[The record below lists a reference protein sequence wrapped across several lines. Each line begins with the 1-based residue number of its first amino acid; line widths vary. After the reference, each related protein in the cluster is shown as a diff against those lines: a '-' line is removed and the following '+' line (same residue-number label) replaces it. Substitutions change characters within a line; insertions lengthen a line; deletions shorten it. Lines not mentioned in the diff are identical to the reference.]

1 MKRGFFLKLARSNI
15 SKNRRFF
22 LPRILS
28 EAGLLC
34 VFYIV
39 FTLRT
44 DERILQLR
52 GGQYIEVF
60 MSIGVAVMMLLSVI
74 LLFYINSF
82 LMKQRKREFGVYNI
96 LGLEKRH
103 ICRVLFHETA
113 LSSLASV
120 VLGLALGTL
129 FYKLCSLLICQLL
142 NAEIVLGFY
151 FINARSLALSGA
163 FFLVLDVVA
172 YGVNCVTIA
181 RLKPVEMLS
190 SANVGEREPKVKWPL
205 LVLGVLALGVLALG
219 GGYYISLTTQN
230 PLKALVLFFVAVIL
244 VIIGTYFLFV
254 AGSIF
259 VLKALKKN
267 KRFYYNKKH
276 MPAVSGLLYRM
287 KQNAVGLA
295 SIAILATGVLVMI
308 STTVSLYAGAE
319 ETVKR
324 NYPQDYYLSARY
336 MQWSDEGQLLHS
348 EDMPRETLL
357 RAVEQGAEKNGLTI
371 KKMDF
376 QEYLT
381 VSYKNENG
389 GLYCRQAG
397 GNAADSLKGL
407 SVMTYITQEM
417 YRSLGGEEL
426 NLAED
431 EIAVCPMDIRQ
442 RGFDRTEI
450 TVEGD
455 SYQVKTVLPEFPIR
469 SGMEELSTHCYG
481 VVVADDSVLA
491 HLYDQQKQ
499 VYGDAASDYTR
510 RIAAS
515 FAGRGANGDVGEKLE
530 QDVREY
536 LKEAASPQQQES
548 GESLVITGDTV
559 WGARESVTA
568 MCGALLFLG
577 IILGLVCL
585 FATVLI
591 VYYKQISEGYEDRA
605 RFQIMQKVGMS
616 RREVKSTIN
625 SQVLLVFFLPLVVA
639 GMHLAFAFPILEKV
653 LHILLLSSTSLFV
666 ACSLVTFGVF
676 AAVYTLIYMA
686 TARTYYKIVR

>member
-1 MKRGFFLKLARSNI
+1 M
-15 SKNRRFF
+15 
-22 LPRILS
+22 
-28 EAGLLC
+28 
-34 VFYIV
+34 
-39 FTLRT
+39 
-44 DERILQLR
+44 
-52 GGQYIEVF
+52 
-60 MSIGVAVMMLLSVI
+60 
-74 LLFYINSF
+74 
-82 LMKQRKREFGVYNI
+82 
-96 LGLEKRH
+96 
-103 ICRVLFHETA
+103 
-113 LSSLASV
+113 
-120 VLGLALGTL
+120 
-129 FYKLCSLLICQLL
+129 
-142 NAEIVLGFY
+142 
-151 FINARSLALSGA
+151 
-163 FFLVLDVVA
+163 A
-172 YGVNCVTIA
+172 YGVNCVAIA

-205 LVLGVLALGVLALG
+205 LVLGLLALG

-324 NYPQDYYLSARY
+324 NFPQDYYLSAQY
-336 MQWSDEGQLLHS
+336 LQWSDEGQLLHS

-371 KKMDF
+371 KEMDF

-389 GLYCRQAG
+389 GLYCRKAD

-442 RGFDRTEI
+442 RGLDRTEI
-450 TVEGD
+450 TIEGD
-455 SYQVKTVLPEFPIR
+455 SYRVKTVLPEFPIR
-469 SGMEELSTHCYG
+469 SGMEELSTNCYG

-499 VYGDAASDYTR
+499 VYGNAASDYTR

-515 FAGRGANGDVGEKLE
+515 FAGREANGDVGEKLE
-530 QDVREY
+530 RDVEAY
-536 LKEAASPQQQES
+536 LKEVAFPQQQEP
-548 GESLVITGDTV
+548 GEGMTITGNTV

-639 GMHLAFAFPILEKV
+639 GMHLAFAFPILEKM
-653 LHILLLSSTSLFV
+653 LHVLLLSSTSLFV

>member
-1 MKRGFFLKLARSNI
+1 
-15 SKNRRFF
+15 
-22 LPRILS
+22 
-28 EAGLLC
+28 
-34 VFYIV
+34 
-39 FTLRT
+39 
-44 DERILQLR
+44 
-52 GGQYIEVF
+52 
-60 MSIGVAVMMLLSVI
+60 
-74 LLFYINSF
+74 
-82 LMKQRKREFGVYNI
+82 
-96 LGLEKRH
+96 
-103 ICRVLFHETA
+103 
-113 LSSLASV
+113 
-120 VLGLALGTL
+120 
-129 FYKLCSLLICQLL
+129 
-142 NAEIVLGFY
+142 
-151 FINARSLALSGA
+151 
-163 FFLVLDVVA
+163 
-172 YGVNCVTIA
+172 
-181 RLKPVEMLS
+181 
-190 SANVGEREPKVKWPL
+190 
-205 LVLGVLALGVLALG
+205 
-219 GGYYISLTTQN
+219 
-230 PLKALVLFFVAVIL
+230 
-244 VIIGTYFLFV
+244 
-254 AGSIF
+254 
-259 VLKALKKN
+259 
-267 KRFYYNKKH
+267 

-324 NYPQDYYLSARY
+324 NFPQDYYLSARY
-336 MQWSDEGQLLHS
+336 LQWSDEGQLLHS

-371 KKMDF
+371 KEMDF

-381 VSYKNENG
+381 VSYRNENG

-450 TVEGD
+450 TIEGD
-455 SYQVKTVLPEFPIR
+455 SYRVKTVLPEFPIR

-481 VVVADDSVLA
+481 VVVADESVLA
-491 HLYDQQKQ
+491 RLYAQQKQ
-499 VYGDAASDYTR
+499 VYGNAASDYTR

-530 QDVREY
+530 RDVEAY

-548 GESLVITGDTV
+548 GERLLITGNTV

-625 SQVLLVFFLPLVVA
+625 SQVLLVFFLPLGMA
-639 GMHLAFAFPILEKV
+639 GLHLLAASPMLCRMLGCEPASAAELPEFAASAAEEPAQAPAAVPASDPASGTTPEV
-653 LHILLLSSTSLFV
+653 SSQPEPEAPASTAPAVSSTPAPASS
-666 ACSLVTFGVF
+666 ASRTGSTASSASTASRP
-676 AAVYTLIYMA
+676 AASSTASAAPAPQPEPAPAPEPAPVVSVSITSASKSMIRFTTSGGQITLNVDYICPDGSTTPRYPL
-686 TARTYYKIVR
+686 RTYEDGAHDFSPGIGLSDPSGRYIVQIYNSSTGEMVASAQFYV

>member
-1 MKRGFFLKLARSNI
+1 M
-15 SKNRRFF
+15 
-22 LPRILS
+22 
-28 EAGLLC
+28 
-34 VFYIV
+34 
-39 FTLRT
+39 
-44 DERILQLR
+44 
-52 GGQYIEVF
+52 
-60 MSIGVAVMMLLSVI
+60 
-74 LLFYINSF
+74 
-82 LMKQRKREFGVYNI
+82 
-96 LGLEKRH
+96 
-103 ICRVLFHETA
+103 
-113 LSSLASV
+113 
-120 VLGLALGTL
+120 
-129 FYKLCSLLICQLL
+129 
-142 NAEIVLGFY
+142 
-151 FINARSLALSGA
+151 
-163 FFLVLDVVA
+163 
-172 YGVNCVTIA
+172 
-181 RLKPVEMLS
+181 
-190 SANVGEREPKVKWPL
+190 
-205 LVLGVLALGVLALG
+205 
-219 GGYYISLTTQN
+219 
-230 PLKALVLFFVAVIL
+230 
-244 VIIGTYFLFV
+244 
-254 AGSIF
+254 
-259 VLKALKKN
+259 
-267 KRFYYNKKH
+267 
-276 MPAVSGLLYRM
+276 
-287 KQNAVGLA
+287 GLA

-336 MQWSDEGQLLHS
+336 MQWSDEGVLLHS

-371 KKMDF
+371 KEIAL

-389 GLYCRQAG
+389 VLYCRKAD

-442 RGFDRTEI
+442 RDFDRTEI
-450 TVEGD
+450 TIEGD
-455 SYQVKTVLPEFPIR
+455 SYRVKTVLPEFPIR
-469 SGMEELSTHCYG
+469 SGMEELSTNCYG
-481 VVVADDSVLA
+481 VVVADESVLA

-530 QDVREY
+530 RDVKAY
-536 LKEAASPQQQES
+536 LKEAAFPQQQEP
-548 GESLVITGDTV
+548 GESLIITGNTV

-666 ACSLVTFGVF
+666 VCSLVTFGVF

>member
-1 MKRGFFLKLARSNI
+1 MTGVQTCA
-15 SKNRRFF
+15 
-22 LPRILS
+22 LPIL
-28 EAGLLC
+28 
-34 VFYIV
+34 
-39 FTLRT
+39 
-44 DERILQLR
+44 
-52 GGQYIEVF
+52 
-60 MSIGVAVMMLLSVI
+60 
-74 LLFYINSF
+74 
-82 LMKQRKREFGVYNI
+82 
-96 LGLEKRH
+96 
-103 ICRVLFHETA
+103 
-113 LSSLASV
+113 
-120 VLGLALGTL
+120 
-129 FYKLCSLLICQLL
+129 
-142 NAEIVLGFY
+142 
-151 FINARSLALSGA
+151 
-163 FFLVLDVVA
+163 
-172 YGVNCVTIA
+172 
-181 RLKPVEMLS
+181 
-190 SANVGEREPKVKWPL
+190 
-205 LVLGVLALGVLALG
+205 
-219 GGYYISLTTQN
+219 
-230 PLKALVLFFVAVIL
+230 
-244 VIIGTYFLFV
+244 
-254 AGSIF
+254 
-259 VLKALKKN
+259 
-267 KRFYYNKKH
+267 
-276 MPAVSGLLYRM
+276 PAVSGLLYRM

-336 MQWSDEGQLLHS
+336 MRWSDEGVLLYS

-389 GLYCRQAG
+389 VLYCRQAD

-450 TVEGD
+450 TIEGD

-481 VVVADDSVLA
+481 VVVADESVLA
-491 HLYDQQKQ
+491 RLYAQQKQ
-499 VYGDAASDYTR
+499 VYGNAASDYTR

-530 QDVREY
+530 RDVEAY

-548 GESLVITGDTV
+548 GERLLITGNSV

-666 ACSLVTFGVF
+666 VCSLVTFGVF

-686 TARTYYKIVR
+686 TARTYYKIVQ